1 MAGNKLIEQIKGID
15 LKALN
20 AYRIELLGTAI
31 MVGFGL
37 LFHTYIY
44 QGEVDSLKSLKLQIG
59 AKVTEITVVEARS
72 KAIAGLKSSA
82 KRSKAK
88 LERVEA
94 RLESLKERLPSTRQI
109 STLLTEIS
117 GEGRGDGHRENVKV
131 SSIKPMASEEK
142 GELVRL
148 PFQVNLESGFFSFGN
163 YVERLEN
170 LERVIVI
177 ENFKIEA
184 PESAAKEPDGTRTL
198 ASQVYLSAYILG
210 PGN

>member
-1 MAGNKLIEQIKGID
+1 MAGNKLIEQ
-15 LKALN
+15 LKAVDFKTLN

-44 QGEVDSLKSLKLQIG
+44 QSEIESLRSLKLQIET
-59 AKVTEITVVEARS
+59 KRSEITIVEARS

-109 STLLTEIS
+109 AALLTEIS
-117 GEGRGDGHRENVKV
+117 GDGGQESVKIV
-131 SSIKPMASEEK
+131 SIKPMASEEK

-148 PFQVNLESGFFSFGN
+148 PFQVNLESGFFSFGD

-184 PESAAKEPDGTRTL
+184 SESAAKKTDGVRTL

>member
-1 MAGNKLIEQIKGID
+1 MAGKKLIEQLKAVD

-20 AYRIELLGTAI
+20 AYRIELLGAAI
-31 MVGFGL
+31 MVGFGF

-44 QGEVDSLKSLKLQIG
+44 QSEIESLRSLKLQIET
-59 AKVTEITVVEARS
+59 KVSEITIVEARS

-109 STLLTEIS
+109 AALLTEIS
-117 GEGRGDGHRENVKV
+117 GDGGQQSVKV
-131 SSIKPMASEEK
+131 VSIKPMASVEK

-184 PESAAKEPDGTRTL
+184 LKSTAKEPDGARTL

-210 PGN
+210 PNN